1 MRFRKT
7 KAIVHIFLDIR
18 ILFIRTLII
27 RRKKM
32 TKRPFTIALVG
43 NPNCGKTTL
52 FNLLTKSG
60 EPVGNRAGVTFSAK
74 KEPLRQNFHVP
85 NTQIL
90 DLPGIYSLS
99 GGKNEEK
106 ITLDALKKEPIDV
119 ILNIIDATNL
129 ERGLYLTLALS
140 ALGIPMVAALN
151 MMDEVKKDG
160 GAIDISALEKA
171 LQIPVFPISAAKAQ
185 GIRSLLLGCLH
196 TQKIP
201 SPILFSN
208 RAEAE
213 ETIRSILS
221 EAIKKQG
228 VRSRFEDRID
238 ACICRP
244 IIGIPLFF
252 AVMCAVFFLTFSSLG
267 NALSAYMEHI
277 FSILSVYLQNWLS
290 HLGSSAWLCRF
301 IVDGVWMG
309 IASVLS
315 FIPQTAI
322 LFFLLA
328 FLEDSGYLARA
339 VSALDHVMKHLGVSG
354 KAIIPLII
362 GFGCTVPAVL
372 ATSTLEA
379 SEKERTAASL
389 PFIPCNARLPVI
401 LLLSAS
407 FFEEHSALFA
417 ISLYLLCVGVS
428 FLSLSCYRSK
438 EPSNDAPPLIME
450 LPRYRM
456 PRLVNLLR
464 EVKNKLKDF
473 LVRAG
478 TVVFLSCVV
487 VDLLAMLKPNLQ
499 PIENSSESIL
509 ACLGNTVAPFFSI
522 FGFGDGRI
530 VAALAAGFFAKES
543 IVSTIQILIPEGL
556 SAVISASGAFSLAVF
571 SLLYV
576 PCAATLGAFAK
587 EFGKRKAFFLFL
599 RTFLIACIVTLLSDI
614 GLRLLSK

>member
-1 MRFRKT
+1 MQFRKT
-7 KAIVHIFLDIR
+7 KVITHIFLKIR
-18 ILFIRTLII
+18 IFFRRTLII

-32 TKRPFTIALVG
+32 TKKAFTIALVG

-74 KEPLRQNFHVP
+74 KEPLRRNFHLP

-99 GGKNEEK
+99 SGKNEEK

-129 ERGLYLTLALS
+129 ERGLYLTFALS

-160 GAIDISALEKA
+160 CVIDISALEKA
-171 LQIPVFPISAAKAQ
+171 LQIPVFPISAAKEQ
-185 GIRSLLLGCLH
+185 GILPLLEGCLH
-196 TQKIP
+196 MQKIP
-201 SPILFSN
+201 VPIPFSN
-208 RAEAE
+208 RTEAE
-213 ETIRSILS
+213 ETIRKILFK
-221 EAIKKQG
+221 AIKKQG
-228 VRSRFEDRID
+228 VRSHFEDWID
-238 ACICRP
+238 SFICRP

-252 AVMCAVFFLTFSSLG
+252 SVMCAVFFLTFSSVG
-267 NALSAYMEHI
+267 NALSSNMEHI
-277 FSILSVYLQNWLS
+277 FSILSVYLQNWLLS
-290 HLGSSAWLCRF
+290 LSVSAWLCHF
-301 IVDGVWMG
+301 LVDGIWMG

-328 FLEDSGYLARA
+328 VLEDSGYLARA
-339 VSALDHVMKHLGVSG
+339 VSALDHFMKYLGVSG
-354 KAIIPLII
+354 KAVIPLII

-372 ATSTLEA
+372 ATSTLED

-401 LLLSAS
+401 LLLASS

-428 FLSLSCYRSK
+428 FLSLSYYKSK
-438 EPSNDAPPLIME
+438 EPSADAPPLIME

-473 LVRAG
+473 LIRAG
-478 TVVFLSCVV
+478 TVVFLSCVT
-487 VDLLAMLKPNLQ
+487 VDLLAMLKPDLH
-499 PIENSSESIL
+499 PITNSNESIL
-509 ACLGNTVAPFFSI
+509 AHLGNTVAPFFSL

-556 SAVISASGAFSLAVF
+556 SAVISQSGAFSLAVF
-571 SLLYV
+571 SLLYI
-576 PCAATLGAFAK
+576 PCAATLGAMAK
-587 EFGKRKAFFLFL
+587 EFGKRKALVIFL
-599 RTFLIACIVTLLSDI
+599 RTFLIACIMTFLSYS
-614 GLRLLSK
+614 GFRLLSK